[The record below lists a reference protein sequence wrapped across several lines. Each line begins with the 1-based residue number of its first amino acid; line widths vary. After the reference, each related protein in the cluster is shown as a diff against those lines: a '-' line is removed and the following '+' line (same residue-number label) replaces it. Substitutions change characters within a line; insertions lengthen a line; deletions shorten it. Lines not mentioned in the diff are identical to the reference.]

1 MYVALVCRA
10 RTELAA
16 ELTATLQHAAFS
28 RPLLSLAAEF
38 STHLICRNTKEEEE
52 AAELA
57 ASAELAGSLAEGL
70 AKIALAAYGG
80 VQLEQADVVKV
91 ADAAFMLR

>member
-1 MYVALVCRA
+1 MCRA

-28 RPLLSLAAEF
+28 RPLLSLAAES
-38 STHLICRNTKEEEE
+38 STHLICRNTKEEE

-57 ASAELAGSLAEGL
+57 ASAELAGTLAEGL
-70 AKIALAAYGG
+70 AKIALTAYGG
-80 VQLEQADVVKV
+80 VQLEQANVVKV